1 VVKPELPPRA
11 ATTGTGPA
19 EPDHSP
25 AEPDHSPAEPDHSPA
40 APAPGPTTGPAA
52 APPLAAVAEPHPGAV
67 SYRQARFRPP
77 PGATELLLIRHG
89 ESAAA
94 FMEEPF
100 PLVDGHADPELS
112 PDGREQ
118 AERLADRLAKTE
130 IDAIYVTTLRRT
142 GQTAGP
148 LAQRLGLTPRVER
161 GLREVFLGEWEAG
174 LFRKMVAE
182 NHPVAERMWAEERW
196 DVIPGAELAS
206 AFADRVGGAIGRIA
220 AAHPDQRVAV
230 IVHGGVI
237 AQVLALATGSRPFAF
252 LGADNASI
260 SRLVVSSQR
269 WVLRGYNDVA
279 HLEAD

>member
-1 VVKPELPPRA
+1 MVTPEPAPPA
-11 ATTGTGPA
+11 GAPEPGPA
-19 EPDHSP
+19 TPEP
-25 AEPDHSPAEPDHSPA
+25 
-40 APAPGPTTGPAA
+40 GLAA
-52 APPLAAVAEPHPGAV
+52 APPLAASAEPHPGAV

-94 FMEEPF
+94 FMAEPF

-112 PDGREQ
+112 AEGHEQ

-142 GQTAGP
+142 GQTAEP
-148 LAQRLGLTPRVER
+148 LARRLGLTPHMER

-182 NHPVAERMWAEERW
+182 NHPVAEQMWAEERW
-196 DVIPGAELAS
+196 DVIPGAEPAA
-206 AFADRVGGAIGRIA
+206 AFADRVGDAIRRIA

-237 AQVLALATGSRPFAF
+237 AQVLAMATGSRPFAF

-269 WVLRGYNDVA
+269 WVVRGYNDIA
-279 HLEAD
+279 HLAPD

>member
-1 VVKPELPPRA
+1 VVKPEPAPRA
-11 ATTGTGPA
+11 ATPGPA
-19 EPDHSP
+19 A
-25 AEPDHSPAEPDHSPA
+25 AEPG
-40 APAPGPTTGPAA
+40 PGRDA
-52 APPLAAVAEPHPGAV
+52 APPLAAIAEPHPGAV

-100 PLVDGHADPELS
+100 PLVDGHADPDLS
-112 PDGREQ
+112 PEGHEQ

-142 GQTAGP
+142 TQTAMP
-148 LAQRLGLTPRVER
+148 LAQRLGLTPHVER

-182 NHPVAERMWAEERW
+182 NHPVAEQMWAEERW
-196 DVIPGAELAS
+196 DVIPGAEPAS
-206 AFADRVGGAIGRIA
+206 AFADRVGDAIRRIA

-269 WVLRGYNDVA
+269 WVLRGYNDIA
-279 HLEAD
+279 HLEQD